1 VSNEQLAHE
10 LLLDPG
16 FQLTDEGECAE
27 NPAAHRMRASFHRAF
42 WDSLADDL
50 RLAPPCY
57 VRVLRV
63 LREIRDGVAEVAGGR
78 EAARIGEVVDLEL
91 IQQQAD
97 AGVWTWAGCA
107 GLMGGVVEVVRRVQ
121 APARDA
127 ETSAGWAAVQEEMA
141 GLAEAGARGGAE
153 AAGAGAGA
161 VCRGLE
167 FLLGRVSALRIDA
180 ANARLRLIAPVI
192 REHGVDYERG
202 KLQAKLDA
210 GALTLDRTR
219 AWLQA
224 ALARLAATRPDVLS
238 GVGAGAGA
246 AFAAAHGSAMVDL
259 VDGTARRAGAGE
271 AEALAETL
279 AMDGRRLES
288 LGAEFEHVVRAA
300 VVVVSARQ
308 SLAAALGPAAS
319 RDSVAAVEAAVA
331 EAPAGAE
338 LAEVAAEAASRC
350 GAGEA
355 AVAAVLAAAQGRLGA
370 PSDAVHALMRRRV
383 RELWEAAA
391 GSPAVATG
399 GQGAVKGKGPG
410 LGSEAVE
417 RRAAEGAGRVGR
429 VAAVNREVHR
439 AHYNSIIA
447 EEAAALAAA
456 GGDAVRERGDC

>member
-1 VSNEQLAHE
+1 MLA
-10 LLLDPG
+10 
-16 FQLTDEGECAE
+16 
-27 NPAAHRMRASFHRAF
+27 
-42 WDSLADDL
+42 
-50 RLAPPCY
+50 
-57 VRVLRV
+57 
-63 LREIRDGVAEVAGGR
+63 
-78 EAARIGEVVDLEL
+78 
-91 IQQQAD
+91 
-97 AGVWTWAGCA
+97 
-107 GLMGGVVEVVRRVQ
+107 
-121 APARDA
+121 
-127 ETSAGWAAVQEEMA
+127 
-141 GLAEAGARGGAE
+141 
-153 AAGAGAGA
+153 
-161 VCRGLE
+161 
-167 FLLGRVSALRIDA
+167 
-180 ANARLRLIAPVI
+180 
-192 REHGVDYERG
+192 
-202 KLQAKLDA
+202 
-210 GALTLDRTR
+210 
-219 AWLQA
+219 
-224 ALARLAATRPDVLS
+224 

-259 VDGTARRAGAGE
+259 VDGTARRAAGGE
-271 AEALAETL
+271 AGWAEALAETL

-391 GSPAVATG
+391 AGQG
-399 GQGAVKGKGPG
+399 GQEAGKGLG
-410 LGSEAVE
+410 LGSEAVG
-417 RRAAEGAGRVGR
+417 RRAAEGAVRLGR

-439 AHYNSIIA
+439 AHYNRIIA

-456 GGDAVRERGDC
+456 GKGVFDCGEGVGAGVLRLG